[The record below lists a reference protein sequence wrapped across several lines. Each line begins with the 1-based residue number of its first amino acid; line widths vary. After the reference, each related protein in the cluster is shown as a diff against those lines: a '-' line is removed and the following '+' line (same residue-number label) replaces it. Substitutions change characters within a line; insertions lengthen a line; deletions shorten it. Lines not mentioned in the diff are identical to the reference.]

1 MARIRKR
8 QRVPTF
14 SKAALDLADMCA
26 REIWRGKM
34 YSSEKPQQSEEE
46 ILRDFSFPFL
56 NEALKIDSKKYPPIS
71 VDLIKR
77 FIITAGLTPLNI
89 QKANKDTEQGIQTL
103 RKLISHE
110 LKTALN
116 DVFDVDFPRLTANLT
131 IELGNAFHKMSAI
144 DSTRGFFP
152 LASRVLFFAA
162 PNLPVFMYSDPLGEK
177 LKINLKDKSAGV
189 TQYFEAM
196 SEGLG
201 DNWAYLK
208 DYQMPFFANK
218 TLNDEFWEIARAN
231 GWWQRRVLD
240 LACVIN
246 LTGTQPKKSL
256 LELVSYQPRQ
266 HP

>member
-1 MARIRKR
+1 MAKIRRR
-8 QRVPTF
+8 QRVPAFT
-14 SKAALDLADMCA
+14 KAALDLADLCA

-34 YSSEKPQQSEEE
+34 YTSKSSQQSEEE

-56 NEALKIDSKKYPPIS
+56 NEALKIDSKRYTPIN
-71 VDLIKR
+71 VNLIER

-89 QKANKDTEQGIQTL
+89 QKANKDTEQGIQML
-103 RKLISHE
+103 RKHIPE
-110 LKTALN
+110 KLKDALN
-116 DVFDVDFPRLTANLT
+116 DVFEADFQSLTADLT
-131 IELGNAFHKMSAI
+131 IELGNAFHKMSTK

-189 TQYFEAM
+189 NQFFEAM
-196 SEGLG
+196 SEGLE

-208 DYQMPFFANK
+208 DYQMPFFADK
-218 TLNDEFWEIARAN
+218 TLNDEFWNIARSN

-246 LTGTQPKKSL
+246 LTGTKPKESL
-256 LELVSYQPRQ
+256 IKLASYQPRK